1 MFCMFFFSFKK
12 QMIENNYIKRT
23 IADLKQRAANEGSI
37 ITETDFE
44 LDEEERINQEA
55 RNYRRMSLV
64 DLTNLV
70 SKVMSS
76 FKHCFII
83 PIYSFVVVFPP
94 SITMIM
100 SNVGTLQRKKSINR
114 ETYGVQLCI
123 SYYGFYFK
131 TNYHSHIG

>member
-1 MFCMFFFSFKK
+1 
-12 QMIENNYIKRT
+12 MIENNYIKRT

-70 SKVMSS
+70 SKVMPRC
-76 FKHCFII
+76 KHCFII
-83 PIYSFVVVFPP
+83 PIYSFVVVFFPKHY
-94 SITMIM
+94 TMIM
-100 SNVGTLQRKKSINR
+100 SNVGTL
-114 ETYGVQLCI
+114 
-123 SYYGFYFK
+123 
-131 TNYHSHIG
+131 

>member
-1 MFCMFFFSFKK
+1 
-12 QMIENNYIKRT
+12 MIENNYIKRT

-70 SKVMSS
+70 SKVMPRC
-76 FKHCFII
+76 KHCCII
-83 PIYSFVVVFPP
+83 PIYSFVVVYFPKHY
-94 SITMIM
+94 TMIM
-100 SNVGTLQRKKSINR
+100 SNVGTL
-114 ETYGVQLCI
+114 
-123 SYYGFYFK
+123 
-131 TNYHSHIG
+131 

>member
-1 MFCMFFFSFKK
+1 
-12 QMIENNYIKRT
+12 MIENNYIKRT

-70 SKVMSS
+70 SKVMPR
-76 FKHCFII
+76 FKHCCII
-83 PIYSFVVVFPP
+83 PIYSCIVVFPLN
-94 SITMIM
+94 ITMIM
-100 SNVGTLQRKKSINR
+100 SNVGTL
-114 ETYGVQLCI
+114 
-123 SYYGFYFK
+123 
-131 TNYHSHIG
+131 